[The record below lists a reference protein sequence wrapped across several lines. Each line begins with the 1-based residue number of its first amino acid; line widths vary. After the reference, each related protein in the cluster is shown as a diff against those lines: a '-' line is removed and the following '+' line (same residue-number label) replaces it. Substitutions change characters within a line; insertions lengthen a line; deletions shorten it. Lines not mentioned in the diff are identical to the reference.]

1 MTNGIFNGSY
11 YGNYRTRKF
20 SDIFNS
26 YDTFYTDWTNTSYS
40 VDIGDSLGTMLPII
54 YDLLQSKYGNNHIAN
69 SDEGQFKLQVFSII
83 YMYGPEYVKKLN
95 LQKEIRALTPEQIRT
110 TGAASRI
117 TNVAVNPSTTP
128 GTGTTEELGY
138 VNQQSVD
145 KSKKGITEAYA
156 LIYSLMDSDFTE
168 EFLRRFKKLF
178 FTVAAP
184 SSPLW
189 YVDYPTEEN

>member
-1 MTNGIFNGSY
+1 MYNGSY

-20 SDIFNS
+20 SDIFDS
-26 YDTFYTDWTNTSYS
+26 YDTFYNDWTSTAYS
-40 VDIGDSLGTMLPII
+40 GVVEGTIRGVLPVI

-83 YMYGPEYVKKLN
+83 YMYGPEYVKKLS

-117 TNVAVNPSTTP
+117 TNYAVNPSTAP
-128 GTGTTEELGY
+128 GTNTTEELDY
-138 VNQQSVD
+138 INAQNVD

-156 LIYSLMDSDFTE
+156 LIYSLLDSDFTE

-184 SSPLW
+184 SGPLW
-189 YVDYPTEEN
+189 YADYLMEEN

>member
-20 SDIFNS
+20 SDIFDS
-26 YDTFYTDWTNTSYS
+26 YDNFYADWTDTTYS
-40 VDIGDSLGTMLPII
+40 GVVEGTMRGVLPVI
-54 YDLLQSKYGNNHIAN
+54 YDLLQAKYGNNHIAN

-83 YMYGPEYVKKLN
+83 YMYGPEYVRKLA
-95 LQKEIRALTPEQIRT
+95 LQKEIRQLTPEQIRT

-117 TNVAVNPSTTP
+117 TNFAVNPSTAP
-128 GTGTTEELGY
+128 GTGTTDELEY

-184 SSPLW
+184 AGPLW
-189 YVDYPTEEN
+189 YIDYSDED